1 MQISSILSIRTGCT
15 VSATESYNFP
25 LLFPWVFDKHLITS
39 VHEIASRNLP
49 ERFELKQNYPN
60 PFNPSTK
67 IRYSIPNVMDANLR
81 PLQTTLKVFDILG
94 REVETLVNETKTAGN
109 YEVEF

>member
-1 MQISSILSIRTGCT
+1 M
-15 VSATESYNFP
+15 
-25 LLFPWVFDKHLITS
+25 ITS
-39 VHEIASRNLP
+39 VPEIASRNLP

-109 YEVEF
+109 YEVNFNAGNYEKSSFYHTCLLSEKL